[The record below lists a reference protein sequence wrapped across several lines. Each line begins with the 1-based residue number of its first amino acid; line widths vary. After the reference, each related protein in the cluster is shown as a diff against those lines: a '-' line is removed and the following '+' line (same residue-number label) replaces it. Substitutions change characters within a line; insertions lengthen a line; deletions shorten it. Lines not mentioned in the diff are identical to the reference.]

1 MLYSLILKKIKM
13 IKKRPKLDLQTL
25 VKNKTEFE
33 KLPILLQKKIFQ
45 FFRDSNNLNRKNQK
59 IEGLQKKIKEELPLK
74 RKLSK
79 RITENFNF
87 ISNELSIGV
96 PSIYLTPEFTGK
108 SYRIDIDW
116 KGSRKKFTIGKTIPD
131 IKKLCEKY
139 KPNSTD
145 KLTST
150 NFKDI
155 VRKSLSKVI
164 EQKLSEIGRSKFER
178 LHKIKIDSNT
188 LEITFI
194 DPKDELEKKRDK
206 STKKPSSIM
215 VKTQHSTFGGGGGKV
230 QLGGGSVT
238 KNKNKLGQ
246 VTNIDDT
253 PKWIKDKS
261 ERSKVF
267 LKPMSRKRK

>member
-1 MLYSLILKKIKM
+1 M
-13 IKKRPKLDLQTL
+13 IKKRPKLDLQSL

-59 IEGLQKKIKEELPLK
+59 IEGLQKKIKAELPLK

-116 KGSRKKFTIGKTIPD
+116 KGSRKKFTIGKTIGD
-131 IKKLCEKY
+131 VKKLCEKY
-139 KPNSTD
+139 KANSTD
-145 KLTST
+145 KLTSS

-178 LHKIKIDSNT
+178 LHKIKLDSDT

-194 DPKDELEKKRDK
+194 EPKDELEKKRDK
-206 STKKPSSIM
+206 STKKPSTIS
-215 VKTQHSTFGGGGGKV
+215 VKSQHARFGGGGGKV
-230 QLGGGSVT
+230 HLGGGSVAKS
-238 KNKNKLGQ
+238 KNTFGQ
-246 VTNIDDT
+246 ITNIDDT

-261 ERSKVF
+261 EKSKVY
-267 LKPMSRKRK
+267 LKPLGKRKK

>member
-1 MLYSLILKKIKM
+1 ML
-13 IKKRPKLDLQTL
+13 KKRPKLDLQSV

-59 IEGLQKKIKEELPLK
+59 IEGLQKKIKAELPLK

-108 SYRIDIDW
+108 SYRVDIDW
-116 KGSRKKFTIGKTIPD
+116 KGSRKKFTIGKTISD
-131 IKKLCEKY
+131 VKKLCEKY
-139 KPNSTD
+139 KPYSSE
-145 KLTST
+145 KLTSS

-155 VRKSLSKVI
+155 VRKSLSKAL
-164 EQKLSEIGRSKFER
+164 EKKLSDIGRSNFER
-178 LHKIKIDSNT
+178 LHKIKIDNVT
-188 LEITFI
+188 LEIIFVE
-194 DPKDELEKKRDK
+194 PKDELEKKRDK
-206 STKKPSSIM
+206 STKKPSTVT
-215 VKTQHSTFGGGGGKV
+215 VKSQHARFGGGGGKV
-230 QLGGGSVT
+230 LLGGGSVS
-238 KNKNKLGQ
+238 KNKNPLGQ
-246 VTNIDDT
+246 ITNIDDT
-253 PKWIKDKS
+253 PKWIKEKS

-267 LKPMSRKRK
+267 LKPMGKKNK